1 MPRLLTKSTQYIMVV
16 GQIHVPLIKV
26 RFLKRREQF
35 PPREAFGSGVSSLH
49 QHHAHTEGT
58 LSLTWRSAVRARV
71 VSRLFHEIQNAL
83 SVLLRRGHCPREI
96 NPPVTVLSVAPQAV
110 ARAANKP
117 RLPIKSPGNAPTQ
130 SMKETDKISPVQ
142 RDAKSRKSPM
152 QRCWIEVQLH
162 SQEEVVSPLCLT
174 RSEAYTRTP
183 PS

>member
-1 MPRLLTKSTQYIMVV
+1 MPRLPTKSTQYIMVV

-26 RFLKRREQF
+26 KFLKRREQF

-110 ARAANKP
+110 ARAPSSYQVTGERTDPINEGNGQDIPSAARRQKP
-117 RLPIKSPGNAPTQ
+117 KESNA
-130 SMKETDKISPVQ
+130 
-142 RDAKSRKSPM
+142 
-152 QRCWIEVQLH
+152 EVLD
-162 SQEEVVSPLCLT
+162 
-174 RSEAYTRTP
+174 
-183 PS
+183 